1 MSAPSQSKVEEFLS
15 SYFYSCQ
22 YVEPTPY
29 SSCQEVCSANS
40 TPQPN
45 LCSSNQSYKQQIT
58 SATFYQQ
65 PTYFY
70 PTNDPSISRNF
81 PKTNAIGPMLL
92 PHCGAVNPSAPYP
105 THPTEAL
112 QERTFY
118 NCTQTAPQYRDLN
131 LSPPQWSDP
140 TLSPHQWSDPTLS
153 PHQWSDPTLSP
164 HQWSDPTL
172 SPHQWSNPT
181 LSPDQWSDPTLS
193 PDQWSDPTLSP
204 HQWSDSILSI
214 QQFLN
219 PTLSNTEIL
228 NGLSKPPLQLPS
240 TSGKVP
246 KPPRTTNFR
255 TSFSPSQL
263 RSLQTRFAI
272 SSKIDR
278 KDRMVLSQEIGVSET
293 AIRTWFQNTRSKQ
306 KRKDAVVNLAKQAAA
321 TGTVARD

>member
-1 MSAPSQSKVEEFLS
+1 MSAPSQSKFEEFLS
-15 SYFYSCQ
+15 SYLYSCQ

-29 SSCQEVCSANS
+29 SSCHEVCAANS

-45 LCSSNQSYKQQIT
+45 LYSSSQSYKQQIT

-65 PTYFY
+65 PTNFI
-70 PTNDPSISRNF
+70 PTNYPCFSRNF
-81 PKTNAIGPMLL
+81 PKNNSIGPMIS
-92 PHCGAVNPSAPYP
+92 PHCEADQFQINSSTPNPTYSTEDFGESSLYISKAAP
-105 THPTEAL
+105 L
-112 QERTFY
+112 
-118 NCTQTAPQYRDLN
+118 YRDLN
-131 LSPPQWSDP
+131 LSP
-140 TLSPHQWSDPTLS
+140 H
-153 PHQWSDPTLSP
+153 
-164 HQWSDPTL
+164 
-172 SPHQWSNPT
+172 
-181 LSPDQWSDPTLS
+181 QWSDPTLS

-204 HQWSDSILSI
+204 HQWSDPTLSM

-228 NGLSKPPLQLPS
+228 NLLSNPPLQLPS

-263 RSLQTRFAI
+263 RSLETRFAI

-306 KRKDAVVNLAKQAAA
+306 KRKDAVVKLAKQAAA
-321 TGTVARD
+321 TGTVQRD